1 MIHYQHKKNNP
12 YILPHHVFY
21 QTIWTIKGYFYQKE
35 KMEDII
41 LATPEQDGM
50 PRGNGIADPTAAKAA
65 KITSCAWVVRVIDEE
80 REKIQEEYRVG
91 VWRNIMYGERYPD
104 DADTRTYSRHKGRFV
119 YNVAVRLGYY

>member
-41 LATPEQDGM
+41 LATPEHDGM
-50 PRGNGIADPTAAKAA
+50 PKGSDHGDPTAAKAM
-65 KITSCAWVVRVIDEE
+65 KISDAARIVNVIDEE
-80 REKIQEEYRVG
+80 REKIQQEYRTG
-91 VWRNIMYGERYPD
+91 VWRNIMYGERYPG
-104 DADTRTYSRHKGRFV
+104 DADVSTYSRHKGRFV